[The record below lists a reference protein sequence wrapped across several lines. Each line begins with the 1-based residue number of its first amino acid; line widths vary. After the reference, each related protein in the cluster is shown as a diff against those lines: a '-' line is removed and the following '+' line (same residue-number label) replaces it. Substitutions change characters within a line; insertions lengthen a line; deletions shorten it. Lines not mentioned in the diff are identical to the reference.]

1 MTAASGRENVKE
13 IAGDLW
19 RKLRGSAAHIP
30 FAADALAIYYCALDR
45 ATPMRVRV
53 AIFGALAYFIAP
65 IDAMP
70 DILPLLGFAD
80 DAAILAATVQ
90 LVTAHVLPEHYDA
103 ARRALNDL
111 DAAEPR

>member
-1 MTAASGRENVKE
+1 MAESARENVKE

-45 ATPMRVRV
+45 NTPVRVRV

-65 IDAMP
+65 FDAMP
-70 DILPLLGFAD
+70 DLMPLLGFTD
-80 DAAILAATVQ
+80 DAAILAATLQ
-90 LVTAHVLPEHYDA
+90 LVAAHVLPEHREA
-103 ARRALNDL
+103 ARRALDDL
-111 DAAEPR
+111 APTKGP